1 MNLTPWERYFS
12 FLLSGVLSVQSTHRK
27 SGQQCVLQR
36 LLCTILGDGRSQEH
50 FSFSWVF
57 VCTGFLW
64 YLLGDTLPSI
74 TRPRDLPQDS
84 LFLYHRV
91 FKVILR
97 PLPIVTCSLKNI
109 PPQRVCDVYNREN
122 GGYVHTEGSSSHGIF
137 NPKARGKYHNSPRT
151 MCPSTSSKAFRE
163 IPVKHHWFTAPYT
176 WTVESPISSCW
187 VLNDNTC
194 DYSKQEYLLLLR
206 VCVMVW

>member
-12 FLLSGVLSVQSTHRK
+12 FLLSGVLSVKSMHRK

-36 LLCTILGDGRSQEH
+36 LLCTVLGDGRSQEH

-84 LFLYHRV
+84 LFLHHRV

-151 MCPSTSSKAFRE
+151 MSFHILQGIQRNPCETPLIYSTL
-163 IPVKHHWFTAPYT
+163 H
-176 WTVESPISSCW
+176 
-187 VLNDNTC
+187 LNC
-194 DYSKQEYLLLLR
+194 GVSHILLLSTKWQHMWLQ
-206 VCVMVW
+206 